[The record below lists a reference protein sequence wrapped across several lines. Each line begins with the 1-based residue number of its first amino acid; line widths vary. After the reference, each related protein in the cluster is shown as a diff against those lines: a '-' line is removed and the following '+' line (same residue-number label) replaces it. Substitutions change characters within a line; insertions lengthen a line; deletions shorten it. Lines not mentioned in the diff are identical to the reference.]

1 MKVMALADLESVDNR
16 KIAMG
21 TVGTVKQH
29 VIVNVR
35 VPCRKETPRKTG
47 LITDSSL
54 YGKISV
60 EWKGVYGFS
69 VYSTDNIAIHCV

>member
-1 MKVMALADLESVDNR
+1 MKVMALADLESVDEG

-29 VIVNVR
+29 GHVL
-35 VPCRKETPRKTG
+35 CRKETPRKSKTRP
-47 LITDSSL
+47 ITDRFFV
-54 YGKISV
+54 GKISV

>member
-1 MKVMALADLESVDNR
+1 MKVMALADLESVDKG

-29 VIVNVR
+29 GIGQYVS
-35 VPCRKETPRKTG
+35 CRKETGP
-47 LITDSSL
+47 IL

-60 EWKGVYGFS
+60 EWKGVSGFS
-69 VYSTDNIAIHCV
+69 VYSTLNNMAIHCV

>member
-1 MKVMALADLESVDNR
+1 MKVMALADLESVDKG

-29 VIVNVR
+29 GQYVS
-35 VPCRKETPRKTG
+35 CRKETGPR
-47 LITDSSL
+47 L

-60 EWKGVYGFS
+60 EWKGVYGFA